1 MRPLTFGSRS
11 NRRRTGTHT
20 ERGEYPLDFNRT
32 SRREP

>member
-20 ERGEYPLDFNRT
+20 ERGEYPLDF
-32 SRREP
+32 